1 MKRLYIFLLGLF
13 LVAGTLWAQ
22 SADSDW
28 QNRLDRIKELITT
41 NPQQASDELG
51 QLIKGKNKKDPALLV
66 AVARVY
72 FDAMQITEAQKYVE
86 YAKKANNKFP
96 GIYVLEGDIALTKQ
110 DAGTRRKQNAPKVVA
125 NVDVKAIKKMIV
137 D

>member
-96 GIYVLEGDIALTKQ
+96 GIYVLEEIGRAH
-110 DAGTRRKQNAPKVVA
+110 V
-125 NVDVKAIKKMIV
+125 
-137 D
+137 